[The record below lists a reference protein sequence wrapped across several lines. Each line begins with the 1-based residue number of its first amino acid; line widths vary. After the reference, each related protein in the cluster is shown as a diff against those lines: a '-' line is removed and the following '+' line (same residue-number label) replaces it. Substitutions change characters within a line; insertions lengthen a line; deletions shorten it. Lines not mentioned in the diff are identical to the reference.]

1 MSRLAELH
9 KRLVRSGPKTAG
21 ETLLFFML
29 VPVSILYGGVSWIRN
44 ICYDCGLLPVY
55 RGRIPVVSIG
65 NLAAGGTGK
74 TPAVDWL
81 VKQFAERGKNAAI
94 LSRGY
99 GGSLTAAAGIVAR
112 GDGRLELDA
121 ETAGDEPCLL
131 AKRNPDNPVVVA
143 RKRKN
148 GIRLIEKS
156 FGVDV
161 IVLDDGFQ
169 HRAVARDF
177 DLVLLDDAAPLGNG
191 FPLPA
196 GNLREFPRGLKRA
209 DYLLLTRSV
218 ATGKAA
224 FCGIPAVRARYQLAE
239 NALTLS
245 GEFKSLTE
253 LSSLKLVA
261 FAGIAH
267 PESFFSALESVSQLS
282 IVGKVDLPDH
292 AQYDQNLMRRIHEAG
307 RNADA
312 FITTEKD
319 AVKLA
324 PEMFERPCYQVPLVL
339 DMKQEN
345 DLVDLIFS
353 RIWR

>member
-9 KRLVRSGPKTAG
+9 KRLVLSGPKSVG
-21 ETLLFFML
+21 ERLLFFIL
-29 VPVSILYGGVSWIRN
+29 IPLSILYGGISRVRN
-44 ICYDCGLLPVY
+44 ICYDSGLLPVY
-55 RGRIPVVSIG
+55 RGGIPVVSVG

-81 VKQFAERGKNAAI
+81 VKQFAQRGKKAAI

-99 GGSLTAAAGIVAR
+99 GGSLKAAAGIVAR

-131 AKRNPDNPVVVA
+131 AKRNPYTPVVVA

-148 GIRLIEKS
+148 GIRLIEES
-156 FGVDV
+156 FSVDV

-177 DLVLLDDAAPLGNG
+177 DLVLLDDANPFGNG

-196 GNLREFPRGLKRA
+196 GNLREFPRGLRRA
-209 DYLLLTRSV
+209 DYLLLTRSS
-218 ATGKAA
+218 ATGRTS
-224 FCGIPAVRARYQLAE
+224 FCGVPAVRARYRLAE
-239 NALTLS
+239 DALSLNR
-245 GEFKSLTE
+245 ELKSLAE
-253 LSSLKLVA
+253 LSNLKLVA

-282 IVGKVDLPDH
+282 LLGKVYLSDH
-292 AQYDQNLMRRIHEAG
+292 ACYDQNLLNRINHAG
-307 RNADA
+307 RHADA
-312 FITTEKD
+312 LITTEKD

-339 DMKQEN
+339 DMEQES
-345 DLVDLIFS
+345 DLVDLICS